1 MTTSRPREDQ
11 NVWNFIFSLFFIGVL
26 AGAIWFIYQENGYY
40 PFYIPVFDAV
50 LLALA
55 AFRITR
61 LMVYDKIA
69 RWFRELF
76 VAKRYYEE
84 GGVQYVEIR
93 PYGKGFRHT
102 VHDLL
107 QCPWCIGVW
116 SALIVTFCYFMFP
129 WAWFAVLFL
138 AVAGLGSLL
147 QVSANLIG
155 WRAEHLKRT
164 TESL

>member
-11 NVWNFIFSLFFIGVL
+11 NVWNFIFSLFFIVVL
-26 AGAIWFIYQENGYY
+26 AAAAWFIREQNGFY
-40 PFYIPVFDAV
+40 PFYISIFDG
-50 LLALA
+50 LLLSLA

-76 VAKRYYEE
+76 AQKRYYEE
-84 GGVQYVEIR
+84 NGVEYVEVT

-116 SALIVTFCYFMFP
+116 SALVVTFCYFVFP
-129 WAWFAVLFL
+129 WAWFVILFL
-138 AVAGLGSLL
+138 AVAGLGSLF

-155 WRAEHLKRT
+155 WKAENLKRT
-164 TESL
+164 TERL